1 MESRDRARE
10 HAVTDAL
17 PPVVIDRRAAGTTR
31 ADEDLAARIRFLTE
45 LARRLHLAG
54 VSSQRLEGAVRATA
68 RALHVNAEIW
78 STPTGLLLS
87 LSDADVMHSTQQT
100 RVLRLEPG
108 NVDLRAL
115 VQLDR
120 IAEQVLAGHLTV
132 EKAWE
137 TMRAIDRPFTAGDK
151 LQMVGAFG
159 LASAAVAG
167 LLGTGW
173 LDIAVALV
181 LGLIIGWIV
190 LMSATRPH
198 LAAASEAIAALVAT
212 TLATVFA
219 HFVAPLSL
227 QTVIVSA
234 LIVLMPGLSLTT
246 AVTELATQQLVTGTT
261 RFAGALTVLLKLTF
275 GSVAATQVL
284 TAIDWTAPAAV
295 PVVLPQIVEIVA
307 AVAAAGSF
315 AILFNAARRDVPLVM
330 ASAILGYVLTR
341 AAGSWLGFADGT
353 FAGGV
358 FFASLIVAALSNLYG
373 RFAGRPGALVRLPGI
388 MLLVPGSVG
397 FRALGFVME
406 KDYAVG
412 FDTLVAVMSALLALT
427 AGLLFGA
434 LLVPPRRHL

>member
-1 MESRDRARE
+1 MSELDPTPLAEVGDLDAR
-10 HAVTDAL
+10 V
-17 PPVVIDRRAAGTTR
+17 
-31 ADEDLAARIRFLTE
+31 RFLTE
-45 LARRLHLAG
+45 LARRLHIAG
-54 VSSQRLEGAVRATA
+54 VSSQRLEGAVRATS

-87 LSDADVMHSTQQT
+87 LSDADVLHGTQQT

-108 NVDLRAL
+108 NIDLYAL

-120 IAEQVLAGHLTV
+120 IAEDVISGKRTIAD
-132 EKAWE
+132 AWE
-137 TMRAIDRPFTAGDK
+137 TMHRLDHVPRSKTGI
-151 LQMVGAFG
+151 QVIGAFG

-173 LDIAVALV
+173 LDIGVALV
-181 LGLIIGWIV
+181 IGLIIGWLSV
-190 LMSATRPH
+190 LSTTRPH
-198 LAAASEAIAALVAT
+198 LAAAHEALAALIAT
-212 TLATVFA
+212 TLATAFA
-219 HFVAPLSL
+219 HFVAPISM
-227 QTVIVSA
+227 QTVIVAS
-234 LIVLMPGLSLTT
+234 LIVLMPGLTLTT

-261 RFAGALTVLLKLTF
+261 RFAGAMTVLLKLTF

-284 TAIDWTAPAAV
+284 AAIGWTVRQSPTIDMPVAV
-295 PVVLPQIVEIVA
+295 EVVA

-315 AILFNAARRDVPLVM
+315 AILFRASRRDVPIVM
-330 ASAILGYVLTR
+330 GSAILGYVLTR
-341 AAGSWLGFADGT
+341 VAGNFFGFSNGT

-358 FFASLIVAALSNLYG
+358 FFASLTIAALANLYG
-373 RFAGRPGALVRLPGI
+373 RIFGRPGALVRLPGI

-406 KDYAVG
+406 KDYTVG
-412 FDTLVAVMSALLALT
+412 FDTLVAVLSALLALT

>member
-1 MESRDRARE
+1 MHATDEQRVDDELDAR
-10 HAVTDAL
+10 V
-17 PPVVIDRRAAGTTR
+17 
-31 ADEDLAARIRFLTE
+31 RFLTE

-54 VSSQRLEGAVRATA
+54 VSSQRLENAVRATA

-87 LSDADVMHSTQQT
+87 LSDSDVLHGTQQT

-108 NVDLRAL
+108 GIDLRAL
-115 VQLDR
+115 VQLDK
-120 IAEQVLAGHLTV
+120 IADRVIAGQQSV
-132 EKAWE
+132 EDAWD
-137 TMRAIDRPFTAGDK
+137 TMRGLDRPVTTGQQV
-151 LQMVGAFG
+151 QMVGAFG

-173 LDIAVALV
+173 LDIAVAFV

-190 LMSATRPH
+190 LLSATRPH
-198 LAAASEAIAALVAT
+198 LAAASEALAALVAT

-227 QTVIVSA
+227 QTVIVAS

-284 TAIDWTAPAAV
+284 TAIGWTAPQAELVA
-295 PVVLPQIVEIVA
+295 LPQIVEIVA

-315 AILFNAARRDVPLVM
+315 AILFQAARRDVPLVM
-330 ASAILGYVLTR
+330 ASAILGYVITR
-341 AAGSWLGFADGT
+341 AAGAWLGFADGT

-358 FFASLIVAALSNLYG
+358 FFASLTMAALSNLYG
-373 RFAGRPGALVRLPGI
+373 RFAHRPGALVRVPGI

-406 KDYAVG
+406 KDYTVG
-412 FDTLVAVMSALLALT
+412 FDTLVAVLSALLALT